1 MTSGPISFFL
11 LIQLII
17 FCTLLNNSNSAD
29 FKSVASMCTG
39 VNGALKLYN
48 FIYSGEER
56 RKTPGQAEKLHA
68 HTTSCP
74 QRLKH
79 HPHAART
86 HCYLRSSGCAPHQS
100 GTHLP
105 HALLC
110 CPQHC
115 QAPSHSWAVAK
126 GFNRQYFFFLDLS
139 QKLFHIKETTD
150 VWISKGSEFAQFG
163 QALKH
168 SQFYSSHP
176 AQDLMAGGDFLVRFL
191 VLQLSVLVG
200 SIGICSYPY
209 KLKTS
214 LNISVLF

>member
-1 MTSGPISFFL
+1 MYRCERGPETL
-11 LIQLII
+11 QLHL
-17 FCTLLNNSNSAD
+17 F
-29 FKSVASMCTG
+29 
-39 VNGALKLYN
+39 
-48 FIYSGEER
+48 R
-56 RKTPGQAEKLHA
+56 WRAEKN
-68 HTTSCP
+68 
-74 QRLKH
+74 
-79 HPHAART
+79 ART
-86 HCYLRSSGCAPHQS
+86 GWEATCPYHI
-100 GTHLP
+100 LP
-105 HALLC
+105 PEA
-110 CPQHC
+110 
-115 QAPSHSWAVAK
+115 QAPSPCCQDTLLPSQQWLCPTSEWNTSASCPALLPSALPGTIPQLGSGK
-126 GFNRQYFFFLDLS
+126 RLQQTIFFFLDLS

>member
-126 GFNRQYFFFLDLS
+126 GFNRQYFFSWICLRNSFTSKKLLMCESLKVQSLLNLDKPWSIHNFIQVTLPR
-139 QKLFHIKETTD
+139 
-150 VWISKGSEFAQFG
+150 ISWQEE
-163 QALKH
+163 
-168 SQFYSSHP
+168 
-176 AQDLMAGGDFLVRFL
+176 
-191 VLQLSVLVG
+191 
-200 SIGICSYPY
+200 
-209 KLKTS
+209 TS
-214 LNISVLF
+214 LWDFWYCNFLFWLGALGYAPILTN